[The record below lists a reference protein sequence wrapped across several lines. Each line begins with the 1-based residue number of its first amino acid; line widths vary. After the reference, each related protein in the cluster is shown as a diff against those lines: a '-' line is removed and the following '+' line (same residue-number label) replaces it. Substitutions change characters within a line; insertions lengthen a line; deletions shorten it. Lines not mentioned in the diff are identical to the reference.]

1 MSSLVTHSA
10 LIARNTFREAT
21 RDRVLAGLV
30 VAGLVLIGFTRIASP
45 LAMGEGVRL
54 TTDLGLSAISLLGL
68 LAVLMVGTNLVAKEI
83 ERRTIFNLL
92 SRPIGRPVYLI
103 GKWAGLSAAL
113 WAVAAVLGTALWLL
127 LCAMGQGAHGA
138 SIAQAVYLAGLELTI
153 VTSVAVMFSALSTP
167 VLSALYTL
175 GLVLAGQWSD
185 DLRAFAEKAPG
196 SLHGLLTGAANLV
209 PNLPL
214 FNMRALAAAGETT
227 TGAHLGL
234 ATVYALTYCACVL
247 ALGAAAFESRDF
259 K

>member
-1 MSSLVTHSA
+1 MSNVFSHSA

-30 VAGLVLIGFTRIASP
+30 VAGLMLIGFSRIASP

-54 TTDLGLSAISLLGL
+54 TTDLGLSAISMLGL
-68 LAVLMVGTNLVAKEI
+68 LAILTVGTNLVAKEI

-127 LCAMGQGAHGA
+127 MCAMGEASHGA

-196 SLHGLLTGAANLV
+196 SLHALLVGAANLV

-214 FNMRALAAAGETT
+214 FNMRALAAVGETT
-227 TGAHLGL
+227 SGSHLGL